1 MMEWTDEELQTPL
14 SDEAKEAS
22 QQGNL
27 ELGLFVL
34 LTLILVLLMMA
45 HVI

>member
-1 MMEWTDEELQTPL
+1 MEWTDEEIATPL
-14 SDEAKEAS
+14 SDEAKLAS

-27 ELGLFVL
+27 ELGVFVL
-34 LTLILVLLMMA
+34 ATVIITLLMMA